1 MKHNNAAISK
11 WNKSLIGYD
20 NYQIYI
26 KQKRERFDL
35 KLIDLLYISNFKGG
49 NSTINEKEISVNQKL
64 ISYSILLKAIED
76 AFNLK
81 ELSQLSNEEI
91 MELILKVNIICNL
104 THKDTNT
111 KIDGFSIS
119 YLSALLSSYF
129 PNLLPILDRRVLIN
143 LNLVTKDDI
152 D

>member
-1 MKHNNAAISK
+1 M
-11 WNKSLIGYD
+11 
-20 NYQIYI
+20 
-26 KQKRERFDL
+26 
-35 KLIDLLYISNFKGG
+35 
-49 NSTINEKEISVNQKL
+49 
-64 ISYSILLKAIED
+64 LKAIED

-91 MELILKVNIICNL
+91 MELISKVNIICNL

-111 KIDGFSIS
+111 KIDGFSVS

-129 PNLLPILDRRVLIN
+129 PNLIPILDRRVLMN
-143 LNLVTKDDI
+143 LNLVVKDDI

>member
-11 WNKSLIGYD
+11 WNKSLVSYD

-64 ISYSILLKAIED
+64 ISYSMLV
-76 AFNLK
+76 
-81 ELSQLSNEEI
+81 
-91 MELILKVNIICNL
+91 MPVMVN
-104 THKDTNT
+104 
-111 KIDGFSIS
+111 
-119 YLSALLSSYF
+119 
-129 PNLLPILDRRVLIN
+129 
-143 LNLVTKDDI
+143 
-152 D
+152 